1 MRRTS
6 ILLALLLAT
15 PFTATAQVTP
25 PPPPEA
31 PITAAPQPPP
41 VPDEPPDDFDGFGRA
56 TRNAI
61 RIGQDLHLAEGDAVR
76 DALVVFGDATVAG
89 EVDGNLVVVLGRVD
103 LASTAILRG
112 DFVSVGGA
120 VTAQPGASARR
131 DFVVVGGV
139 FDGPAG
145 FMPGGEHVVIGGNLL
160 GNWIQGFVPYLTRG
174 LLWGRLIVP
183 DLPWVWGV
191 VGLFFLLYLAINLLF
206 EAPVRA
212 CAATLAVKPMTSF
225 GAGLLVLLLVGPVCL
240 LLAVSVIG
248 IAVVPFV
255 LFALLGGWIVGKVG
269 VTRWMGMSI
278 VSEDPPDSR
287 AQATRSVIIG
297 FVLLSI
303 AYVIPVIGL
312 AAWAIVGVLGL
323 GASAL
328 SFLSAYRRENRKPA
342 PSALDVP
349 PPPVPATYSAPPPM
363 PPPTAPVSPPS
374 VSFAVPEPPEA
385 MAYETTT
392 GSGAAAA
399 AIPLAAA
406 PSVLATMPKALF
418 RDRLAA
424 FVLDIILLVLAVNI
438 LRADPDEM
446 FFPLLLAYHVG
457 MWTWKQTTVGGVICQ
472 LRLVR
477 VDGERLTFADALVRG
492 LSGIFSLAVLFI
504 GALWILR
511 DPDSQAWH
519 DKVAGTYVVKVP
531 RGWPL

>member
-1 MRRTS
+1 MRRTW
-6 ILLALLLAT
+6 ILLALLLAV
-15 PFTATAQVTP
+15 PVTAAAQVTP
-25 PPPPEA
+25 PPAPEP
-31 PITAAPQPPP
+31 PITAAPQELP
-41 VPDEPPDDFDGFGRA
+41 VPEEPPDDFDGFGRA
-56 TRNAI
+56 TRNAV
-61 RIGQDLHLAEGDAVR
+61 RIGQDFNLADGDAVR
-76 DALVVFGDATVAG
+76 DAVVILGDATIAG

-131 DFVVVGGV
+131 DFVVVGGA
-139 FDGPAG
+139 FNGPPG

-160 GNWIQGFVPYLTRG
+160 GDWIQDFVPYLTRG

-248 IAVVPFV
+248 LAVVPFV
-255 LFALLGGWIVGKVG
+255 LFALLGGWIIGKVA
-269 VTRWMGMSI
+269 VTRWLGMSV

-297 FVLLSI
+297 FVLISI
-303 AYVIPVIGL
+303 AYVIPALGL

-328 SFLSAYRRENRKPA
+328 SFLSAYRRENPKPA
-342 PSALDVP
+342 PPAVDVP
-349 PPPVPATYSAPPPM
+349 PPPVPATYSAPPAA
-363 PPPTAPVSPPS
+363 PPPVPAPT
-374 VSFAVPEPPEA
+374 VSFAAPEPPAA
-385 MAYETTT
+385 MADEATTRG
-392 GSGAAAA
+392 GSAAAAA
-399 AIPLAAA
+399 AIPLEASQ
-406 PSVLATMPKALF
+406 SVLATMPKALF

-424 FVLDIILLVLAVNI
+424 FVLDIILLVLVVNI

-446 FFPLLLAYHVG
+446 FIPLVLAYHIG

-472 LRLVR
+472 LRIVR
-477 VDGERLTFADALVRG
+477 VDGDRLTFADALVRG
-492 LSGIFSLAVLFI
+492 LCGIFSLAVFFI